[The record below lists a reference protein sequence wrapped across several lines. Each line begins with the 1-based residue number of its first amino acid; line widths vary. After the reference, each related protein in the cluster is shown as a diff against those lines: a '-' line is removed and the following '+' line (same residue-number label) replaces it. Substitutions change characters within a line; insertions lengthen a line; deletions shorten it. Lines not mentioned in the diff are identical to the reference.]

1 MAVEIDMTGKTA
13 LITGGAQGI
22 GYETASLFGKAGAS
36 VMLADLN
43 GKAAEEA
50 AEKLS
55 AEGIDA
61 AAVAVDV
68 CDPEQ
73 ALAAVEATV
82 ERFGHLDVLVNN
94 AAAWT
99 VKFFAKQTVE
109 DYNRDVDVCLKG
121 ALNMCKA
128 ALEPMSSNGGG
139 GAIVNLISDAGRI
152 GEPRLV
158 AYSAAKA
165 GVVGLTKALAKE
177 AARFQIRV
185 NGVSPGTTHTPGS
198 DAVVAQWGG
207 DDAVLPAYPLGR
219 LGEPSD
225 QANAILF
232 LSSPLSTWITGQI
245 LSVNGGYSM
254 PD

>member
-1 MAVEIDMTGKTA
+1 MAVEIDMGGKIA
-13 LITGGAQGI
+13 LITGAAQGI
-22 GYETASLFGKAGAS
+22 GYETASLFCQAGAA
-36 VMLADLN
+36 VMIADLN
-43 GKAAEEA
+43 GEAAQKAADQ
-50 AEKLS
+50 LGS
-55 AEGIDA
+55 EGYSA
-61 AAVAVDV
+61 AATAVDV
-68 CDPEQ
+68 RDPGQ
-73 ALAAVEATV
+73 AQAAVDATI
-82 ERFGHLDVLVNN
+82 EHFGHLDVLVNN

-109 DYNRDVDVCLKG
+109 EYNRDVDVCLIG
-121 ALNMCKA
+121 TMNMCKA
-128 ALEPMSSNGGG
+128 ALGPMSSNGG

-165 GVVGLTKALAKE
+165 GVVGFTKALAKE
-177 AARFQIRV
+177 GARFQVRV

-207 DDAVLPAYPLGR
+207 EDVVVPAYPLGR

-225 QANAILF
+225 QGYAILF

>member
-1 MAVEIDMTGKTA
+1 MGVEIDMTGKAA
-13 LITGGAQGI
+13 LITGAAQGI
-22 GYETASLFGKAGAS
+22 GYETAGLFGRAGAA
-36 VMLADLN
+36 VMIADLN
-43 GKAAEEA
+43 GEA
-50 AEKLS
+50 AQAAADRLS
-55 AEGIDA
+55 AEGIEASATTVDVRDA
-61 AAVAVDV
+61 DQATAAVN
-68 CDPEQ
+68 
-73 ALAAVEATV
+73 ATV

-99 VKFFAKQTVE
+99 VKFFAKQTVDE
-109 DYNRDVDVCLKG
+109 YNRDVDVCLIG
-121 ALNMCKA
+121 TMNMCKA
-128 ALEPMSSNGGG
+128 ALTTMSGNGG

-165 GVVGLTKALAKE
+165 GVVGFTKALAKE

-207 DDAVLPAYPLGR
+207 EEVVVPAYPLGR

-225 QANAILF
+225 QGYAILF

>member
-1 MAVEIDMTGKTA
+1 MAVEIDLSGKTA
-13 LITGGAQGI
+13 LITGAAQGI
-22 GYETASLFGKAGAS
+22 GYETASLFCKAGAA
-36 VMLADLN
+36 VMIADLN
-43 GKAAEEA
+43 GEAASEA
-50 AEKLS
+50 AEKLITQGHS
-55 AEGIDA
+55 A
-61 AAVAVDV
+61 AATTVDVRDPEAAQAAVD
-68 CDPEQ
+68 
-73 ALAAVEATV
+73 ATV
-82 ERFGHLDVLVNN
+82 KHFGHLDVLVNN

-109 DYNRDVDVCLKG
+109 EYNRDVDVCLIG
-121 ALNMCKA
+121 TMNMCKA
-128 ALEPMSSNGGG
+128 ALGPMSSNGG

-165 GVVGLTKALAKE
+165 GVVGFTKALAKE
-177 AARFQIRV
+177 GARFQVRV

-207 DDAVLPAYPLGR
+207 EDVVVPAYPLGR

-225 QANAILF
+225 QGYAILF

>member
-1 MAVEIDMTGKTA
+1 MAVTIDMTGKVA
-13 LITGGAQGI
+13 LITGAAQGI
-22 GYETASLFGKAGAS
+22 GYETAQLFGRAGAA
-36 VMLADLN
+36 VMVADLN
-43 GKAAEEA
+43 GEA
-50 AEKLS
+50 AERAATTLS
-55 AEGIDA
+55 ADGIDA
-61 AAVAVDV
+61 AATTVDV
-68 CDPEQ
+68 RDPDQ
-73 ALAAVEATV
+73 SGAAVAATV

-99 VKFFAKQTVE
+99 VKFFAKQTVAE
-109 DYNRDVDVCLKG
+109 YNRDVDVCLLG
-121 ALNMCKA
+121 TMNMCKA
-128 ALEPMSSNGGG
+128 ALEPMSGNGG

-165 GVVGLTKALAKE
+165 GVVGFTKALAKE

-207 DDAVLPAYPLGR
+207 DEAVVPAYPLGR

-225 QANAILF
+225 Q
-232 LSSPLSTWITGQI
+232 G
-245 LSVNGGYSM
+245 
-254 PD
+254 

>member
-1 MAVEIDMTGKTA
+1 MAVEIDMSGKTA

-22 GYETASLFGKAGAS
+22 GYETASLFGKAGAK
-36 VMLADLN
+36 VMIADLN
-43 GKAAEEA
+43 GEAAEQA

-55 AEGIDA
+55 ADGIDA
-61 AAVAVDV
+61 AAVTVDV
-68 CDPEQ
+68 RDPEQ
-73 ALAAVEATV
+73 AAASVAATV

-121 ALNMCKA
+121 ALNMCKS
-128 ALEPMSSNGGG
+128 ALEPMSSNGG

-225 QANAILF
+225 QAYAILF

-245 LSVNGGYSM
+245 LSVNGGYAM

>member
-1 MAVEIDMTGKTA
+1 MTVAIDMADKVA
-13 LITGGAQGI
+13 LITGAAQGI
-22 GYETASLFGKAGAS
+22 GLETASLFGRAGAS
-36 VMLADLN
+36 VMIADLN
-43 GKAAEEA
+43 GQAAEQA
-50 AEKLS
+50 AATLTEQ
-55 AEGIDA
+55 GFDA
-61 AAVAVDV
+61 AATTVDV
-68 CDPEQ
+68 RDVEQ
-73 ALAAVEATV
+73 ATSAVTATV

-109 DYNRDVDVCLKG
+109 EYHRDVDVCLIG
-121 ALNMCKA
+121 TMNMCKA
-128 ALEPMSSNGGG
+128 ALEPMSSNGG

-165 GVVGLTKALAKE
+165 GVVGFTKALAKE
-177 AARFQIRV
+177 GARFQIRV

-207 DDAVLPAYPLGR
+207 EDVVVPAYPLGR

-225 QANAILF
+225 QGYAILF

-245 LSVNGGYSM
+245 LSVNGGYAM

>member
-1 MAVEIDMTGKTA
+1 MAVEIDLSGKTA
-13 LITGGAQGI
+13 LITGAAQGI
-22 GYETASLFGKAGAS
+22 GYETASLFCRAGAA
-36 VMLADLN
+36 VMIADLN
-43 GKAAEEA
+43 GEAASEA
-50 AEKLS
+50 AEKLTAQGHS
-55 AEGIDA
+55 A
-61 AAVAVDV
+61 AATTVDVRDPDQAQAAVD
-68 CDPEQ
+68 
-73 ALAAVEATV
+73 ATV
-82 ERFGHLDVLVNN
+82 EHFGHLDVLVNN

-109 DYNRDVDVCLKG
+109 EYNRDVDVCLIG
-121 ALNMCKA
+121 TMNMCKA
-128 ALEPMSSNGGG
+128 ALGPMSSNGG

-165 GVVGLTKALAKE
+165 GVVWFTKALAKE
-177 AARFQIRV
+177 GARFQVRV

-207 DDAVLPAYPLGR
+207 EDVVVPAYPLGR

-225 QANAILF
+225 QGYAILF

>member
-1 MAVEIDMTGKTA
+1 MAVEIDMSGQVA
-13 LITGGAQGI
+13 LITGAAQGI
-22 GYETASLFGKAGAS
+22 GYETASLFGRAGAA
-36 VMLADLN
+36 VMIADLN
-43 GKAAEEA
+43 GEAAQQA

-55 AEGIDA
+55 ADGYDVAATQVDVREPKQAG
-61 AAVAVDV
+61 AAVA
-68 CDPEQ
+68 
-73 ALAAVEATV
+73 ATV
-82 ERFGHLDVLVNN
+82 EHFGHLEVLVNN

-109 DYNRDVDVCLKG
+109 EYNRDVDVCLLG
-121 ALNMCKA
+121 TMNMCKA
-128 ALEPMSSNGGG
+128 ALEPMSSNGG

-165 GVVGLTKALAKE
+165 GVVGFTKALAKE
-177 AARFQIRV
+177 GARFKVRV

-207 DDAVLPAYPLGR
+207 EEVVVPAYPLGR

-225 QANAILF
+225 QGYAILF

>member
-1 MAVEIDMTGKTA
+1 MAVEIDMSGKVA
-13 LITGGAQGI
+13 LITGAAQGI
-22 GYETASLFGKAGAS
+22 GYETAGLFCRAGAS
-36 VMLADLN
+36 VMIADLN
-43 GKAAEEA
+43 GEA
-50 AEKLS
+50 AETAAAQLTS
-55 AEGIDA
+55 EGYEA
-61 AAVAVDV
+61 AAVPVDV
-68 CDPEQ
+68 RDAEQ
-73 ALAAVEATV
+73 ADVAVSATI

-109 DYNRDVDVCLKG
+109 EYNRDVDVCLIG
-121 ALNMCKA
+121 TMNMCKA
-128 ALEPMSSNGGG
+128 ALGPMSSNGG

-165 GVVGLTKALAKE
+165 GVVGFTKALAKE
-177 AARFQIRV
+177 GARFQVRV

-207 DDAVLPAYPLGR
+207 EDVVVPAYPLGR

-225 QANAILF
+225 QGYAILF

>member
-68 CDPEQ
+68 SDPEQ
-73 ALAAVEATV
+73 AAAAVEATV

-128 ALEPMSSNGGG
+128 ALEPMSSNGG

>member
-1 MAVEIDMTGKTA
+1 MAVEIDMSGKVA
-13 LITGGAQGI
+13 LITGAAQGI
-22 GYETASLFGKAGAS
+22 GFETAGLFCRAGAS
-36 VMLADLN
+36 VMIADLN
-43 GKAAEEA
+43 GELAEESAAKLAAE
-50 AEKLS
+50 
-55 AEGIDA
+55 GYDA
-61 AAVAVDV
+61 AATAVDV
-68 CDPEQ
+68 SDPGQ
-73 ALAAVEATV
+73 ADAAVAATV

-109 DYNRDVDVCLKG
+109 EYNRDVDVCLRG
-121 ALNMCKA
+121 TMNMCKA
-128 ALEPMSSNGGG
+128 ALEPMSGNGG

-165 GVVGLTKALAKE
+165 GVVGFTKALAKE
-177 AARFQIRV
+177 GARFQIRV

-207 DDAVLPAYPLGR
+207 EDVVVPAYPLGR

-225 QANAILF
+225 QGYAILF

-245 LSVNGGYSM
+245 LSVNGGYAM

>member
-1 MAVEIDMTGKTA
+1 MAVEIDMTGKVA

-22 GYETASLFGKAGAS
+22 GLETASLFGAAGAS

-43 GKAAEEA
+43 GEA
-50 AEKLS
+50 AEQ
-55 AEGIDA
+55 A
-61 AAVAVDV
+61 AATLSEQGIEAAATTVDV

-73 ALAAVEATV
+73 AQAAIVATI
-82 ERFGHLDVLVNN
+82 ERFGHLDALVNN

-99 VKFFAKQTVE
+99 VKFFAKQTYA
-109 DYNRDVDVCLKG
+109 DYHRDVNVCLLG
-121 ALNMCKA
+121 TMNMCHA
-128 ALEPMSSNGGG
+128 ALDSMSGNGG

-152 GEPRLV
+152 GEPRLT

-165 GVVGLTKALAKE
+165 GVVGFTKGLAKE

-207 DDAVLPAYPLGR
+207 DEKVVPAYPLGR

-225 QANAILF
+225 QGYAILF

-245 LSVNGGYSM
+245 LSVNGGYAM

>member
-1 MAVEIDMTGKTA
+1 MAVEIDLSGKTA
-13 LITGGAQGI
+13 LITGAAQGI
-22 GYETASLFGKAGAS
+22 GYETASLFCRAGAA
-36 VMLADLN
+36 VMIADLN
-43 GKAAEEA
+43 GEAASEA
-50 AEKLS
+50 AEKLTAQGHS
-55 AEGIDA
+55 A
-61 AAVAVDV
+61 AATTVDVRDPDQAQAAVD
-68 CDPEQ
+68 
-73 ALAAVEATV
+73 ATV
-82 ERFGHLDVLVNN
+82 EHFGHLDVLVNN

-109 DYNRDVDVCLKG
+109 EYNRDVDVCLIG
-121 ALNMCKA
+121 TMNMCKA
-128 ALEPMSSNGGG
+128 ALGPMSSNGG

-165 GVVGLTKALAKE
+165 GVVGFTKALAKE
-177 AARFQIRV
+177 GARFQVRV

-207 DDAVLPAYPLGR
+207 EDVVVPAYPLGR

-225 QANAILF
+225 QGYAILF

>member
-1 MAVEIDMTGKTA
+1 MAVEIDMSGKVA
-13 LITGGAQGI
+13 LITGAAQGI
-22 GYETASLFGKAGAS
+22 GFETAGLFCRAGAS
-36 VMLADLN
+36 VMIADLN
-43 GKAAEEA
+43 GELAEESAQKLASEGYDVA
-50 AEKLS
+50 ATSVDVRSLDQS
-55 AEGIDA
+55 A
-61 AAVAVDV
+61 AAVA
-68 CDPEQ
+68 
-73 ALAAVEATV
+73 ATV

-99 VKFFAKQTVE
+99 VKFFAKQTLE
-109 DYNRDVDVCLKG
+109 DYTRDVDVCLMG
-121 ALNMCKA
+121 TMNMCKA
-128 ALEPMSSNGGG
+128 ALESMGGNGG

-165 GVVGLTKALAKE
+165 GVVGFTKALAKE

-185 NGVSPGTTHTPGS
+185 NGVSPGTTHTETS
-198 DAVVAQWGG
+198 MKVVDAWGG
-207 DDAVLPAYPLGR
+207 EERVLSAYPLGR

-225 QANAILF
+225 QGYAILF
-232 LSSPLSTWITGQI
+232 LASPLSTWITGQI

>member
-1 MAVEIDMTGKTA
+1 MAVEIDMSGQVA
-13 LITGGAQGI
+13 LITGAAQGI
-22 GYETASLFGKAGAS
+22 GYETASLFGRAGAA
-36 VMLADLN
+36 VMIADLN
-43 GKAAEEA
+43 GEA
-50 AEKLS
+50 AEQAAERLS
-55 AEGIDA
+55 SEGYDIAATQVDVREPEQA
-61 AAVAVDV
+61 GAAVA
-68 CDPEQ
+68 
-73 ALAAVEATV
+73 ATV
-82 ERFGHLDVLVNN
+82 ERFGQLDVLVNN

-109 DYNRDVDVCLKG
+109 EYNRDVDVCLRG
-121 ALNMCKA
+121 TMNMCKA
-128 ALEPMSSNGGG
+128 ALEPMSSNGG

-165 GVVGLTKALAKE
+165 GVVGFTKALAKE
-177 AARFQIRV
+177 GARFKIRV

-207 DDAVLPAYPLGR
+207 EEVVVPAYPLGR

-225 QANAILF
+225 QGYAILF

>member
-1 MAVEIDMTGKTA
+1 MAVEIDMSGQAA
-13 LITGGAQGI
+13 LITGAAQGI
-22 GYETASLFGKAGAS
+22 GLETASLFGKAGAS
-36 VMLADLN
+36 VMIADLN
-43 GKAAEEA
+43 GEA
-50 AEKLS
+50 AEQS
-55 AEGIDA
+55 AEKLRADGIDA
-61 AAVAVDV
+61 AATTVDV

-73 ALAAVEATV
+73 AKAAVAATL

-99 VKFFAKQTVE
+99 VKFFAKQTFQ
-109 DYNRDVDVCLKG
+109 DYSRDVNVCLIG
-121 ALNMCKA
+121 TMNMCHA
-128 ALEPMSSNGGG
+128 ALDGMSSNGG

-152 GEPRLV
+152 GEPRLT
-158 AYSAAKA
+158 AYSGAKA
-165 GVVGLTKALAKE
+165 GVVGFTKALAKE
-177 AARFQIRV
+177 GARFKIRV

-207 DDAVLPAYPLGR
+207 EDVVVPAYPLGR

-225 QANAILF
+225 QGYAILF
-232 LSSPLSTWITGQI
+232 LASPLSTWITGQI

>member
-1 MAVEIDMTGKTA
+1 MAVEIDMSGKVA
-13 LITGGAQGI
+13 LITGAAQGI
-22 GYETASLFGKAGAS
+22 GYETAGLFCRAGAA
-36 VMLADLN
+36 VMIADLN
-43 GKAAEEA
+43 GEA
-50 AEKLS
+50 AEKAAAQLTS
-55 AEGIDA
+55 EGYDA
-61 AAVAVDV
+61 AAVPVDV
-68 CDPEQ
+68 RDAEQ
-73 ALAAVEATV
+73 ADVAVSATI

-109 DYNRDVDVCLKG
+109 EYNRDVDVCLIG
-121 ALNMCKA
+121 TMNMCKA
-128 ALEPMSSNGGG
+128 ALGPMSSNGG

-165 GVVGLTKALAKE
+165 GVVGFTKALAKE
-177 AARFQIRV
+177 GARFQVRV

-207 DDAVLPAYPLGR
+207 EDVVVPAYPLGR

-225 QANAILF
+225 QGYAILF